1 MQQYPNDRSWRPDRR
16 CLLSVRCHRRQLA
29 SAGSANRR
37 SATSSSSPR
46 AALLAPAD
54 AGSARTTT
62 SACAGNAASRAR
74 IKCRSRRCTRCR
86 TTEPPTLRPTTKPT
100 LGPRYRLADG
110 PAQAMCTTTELQ
122 PARRPRCT
130 AAAKSSRRVSRAA
143 AGSNATD
150 PRTSTLQADSSLRPL
165 RRRAAMMARPARVR
179 MRKRNPW
186 VFARRR
192 LFGWKVRLPL
202 VTAVVLPVLGSCFGS
217 QPSGLRSSRVVPS
230 RHRRHCCAPGERTA
244 SAVSTAG
251 GQGAQECPPV
261 GERRPKPKQPV
272 AAPSKPGSGVTVR
285 ATRRYIG
292 GACLHGVLVAV
303 PQVCSPAAP
312 DSAGSRADSR

>member
-202 VTAVVLPVLGSCFGS
+202 VTAVVLPVLGSCCGRSRRDCAVVGS
-217 QPSGLRSSRVVPS
+217 
-230 RHRRHCCAPGERTA
+230 
-244 SAVSTAG
+244 
-251 GQGAQECPPV
+251 
-261 GERRPKPKQPV
+261 
-272 AAPSKPGSGVTVR
+272 
-285 ATRRYIG
+285 
-292 GACLHGVLVAV
+292 
-303 PQVCSPAAP
+303 SPAGTGGTAAHP
-312 DSAGSRADSR
+312 VNGPRQRCRPREARARKNARRWAGDDRSLSNQ